1 MEIHHGMSAR
11 IAKQRGPGG
20 TLVRRWFTMLC
31 IALFMLTNV
40 GHAAACIGTSANIII
55 SDMAFGA
62 PDDDSGASKQI
73 VPDQNHCHGCAA
85 VSIPAMNAD
94 ISPIVKAT
102 QISSI
107 ADYRVD
113 ADQRPCDPPPPKSL
127 S

>member
-1 MEIHHGMSAR
+1 MSAR

-40 GHAAACIGTSANIII
+40 SHAAACTEASVNVIM
-55 SDMAFGA
+55 SDVVSSSS
-62 PDDDSGASKQI
+62 DDDSGASKQT

-113 ADQRPCDPPPPKSL
+113 ADQRPSDPPPPKSL